1 MWSLPSWSVDSGRNL
16 GVCVNAYT
24 TVCCWP
30 PGQDGVNPLR
40 VEIAEGWQLWP
51 SLRVSV
57 LQVGKSGKARMG
69 RGKAR
74 MDQQAWHLG
83 ALYVVSYRW
92 SLGWG

>member
-1 MWSLPSWSVDSGRNL
+1 M
-16 GVCVNAYT
+16 
-24 TVCCWP
+24 CCWP

-40 VEIAEGWQLWP
+40 VEIAEGRQLWP

-69 RGKAR
+69 RAKVR

-83 ALYVVSYRW
+83 ARMWFLTGGAW
-92 SLGWG
+92 AGAEN